1 MARFLHRDRQKTI
14 KKTRYTMKQIYYVI
28 QTLLRGKG
36 SVLFKI
42 VSLGLGL
49 AMSIL
54 LFARVAYEQSYDTC
68 FRDYDRLYQ
77 VWSQFIMNGEKN
89 EAQNM
94 NMGPLAG
101 AILENFPKEV
111 ESATCTNR
119 YLASRLLYYGNTRF
133 NESKLCADSLFFQ
146 TMGIEVLSGNPV
158 QDLQQPNVIYLSKS
172 LAQRM
177 FGGEDPIGKVISY
190 NHERD
195 LTVRGT
201 YADLPDNTTVNAE
214 AVISLPPAWAAQ
226 QMNYSWDGGDSYFQY
241 VRLRQDVDVEALNAR
256 MEKMA
261 EKYLPAR
268 DSWSYTAYIQPLRD
282 TFRQQDDVRR
292 MFTIMLTLGLSILFI
307 TALNYALISISSL
320 SRRAKMVGV
329 HKCSGASGGGIFGMF
344 MLETLMV
351 VVLALVVMF
360 LLLWGFRDF
369 VEDTAATKLTNLFAG
384 SRLWVPAATIAL
396 LLLVGGVLPGRLF
409 ARIPVTQ
416 VFRRYTE
423 GKKGWKRPLLFV
435 QFAGVAFIC
444 GLMCMVMMQY
454 HFVMSKDMGFS
465 TERIVGTSLPFKTAK
480 ECDNAYN
487 FFRSLPYV
495 EDLSSAYG
503 NPLEGYSGCFIT
515 GENGESLFSARFDA
529 CMSNYYDLMG
539 MKLKEGRLPR
549 DNSEVVVNETFVNLM
564 KWGNDAVGRTVHT
577 MGETSTVT
585 GVLKDFQI
593 NGFYAGP
600 MPYISFP
607 TKQFNNDLHFLLKE
621 PFAENMQRLTKD
633 AAEAFPDK
641 NIDFTSMEEGM
652 NRMYNPVR
660 VFRNAT
666 VVAGVV
672 MFFIMLMGLLG
683 YTADEVQRRSK
694 EIAIRKVNGAEASS
708 ILSLLGRDV
717 LWVAGPAVLVGV
729 AASWYVNSLWM
740 EMFSAQASMS
750 AVAYVLIGLIVLA
763 VIMACVLWKSWR
775 IANENPVLSIKSE

>member
-1 MARFLHRDRQKTI
+1 MRQI
-14 KKTRYTMKQIYYVI
+14 HYVI
-28 QTLLRGKG
+28 QTLLRGRG
-36 SVLFKI
+36 SIPFKVI
-42 VSLGLGL
+42 SLGLGL

-77 VWSQFIMNGEKN
+77 VWSMFILDNEKN
-89 EAQNM
+89 EPQTM

-101 AILENFPKEV
+101 AILESFPKEV
-111 ESATCTNR
+111 EGATCTCR
-119 YLASRLLYYGNTRF
+119 YLASWPLYYGDHRF
-133 NESKLCADSLFFQ
+133 DERKLCADSLFFQ

-172 LAQRM
+172 LAERM
-177 FGGEDPIGKVISY
+177 FGGEEPIGKVISY

-201 YADLPDNTTVNAE
+201 FADLPDNTTVGAD
-214 AVISLPPAWAAQ
+214 AVISLPPAWAATQ
-226 QMNYSWDGGDSYFQY
+226 ANYSWEGGDSYYQY
-241 VRLRQDVDVEALNAR
+241 VRLRPGVDVEALNAR
-256 MEKMA
+256 MEKMT

-268 DSWSYTAYIQPLRD
+268 DSWSYSAWVQPLRD

-351 VVLALVVMF
+351 VALALGVMF
-360 LLLWGFRDF
+360 LLLWSFRDF
-369 VEDTAATKLTNLFAG
+369 VEDTAATKLTNLFEG
-384 SRLWVPAATIAL
+384 SRLWVPAATVGV

-465 TERIVGTSLPFKTAK
+465 TERIVGTFLPFKTAK

-495 EDLSSAYG
+495 EDLSAAYG
-503 NPLEGYSGCFIT
+503 NPLEGYSGCFI
-515 GENGESLFSARFDA
+515 NGEDGNTLFSARFDA
-529 CMSNYYDLMG
+529 CMANYYDLMG
-539 MKLKEGRLPR
+539 IRLKEGRLPR
-549 DNSEVVVNETFVNLM
+549 DNSEVVVNETFVGLM
-564 KWGNDAVGRTVHT
+564 KWGKEAVGRTVHT
-577 MGETSTVT
+577 MGETVTVT

-593 NGFYAGP
+593 NGFYAEP
-600 MPYISFP
+600 MPYIGF
-607 TKQFNNDLHFLLKE
+607 TTRQFNNDLHFLLKE
-621 PFAENMQRLTKD
+621 PFAENLQRLTKA

-641 NIDFTSMEEGM
+641 TIDFTSMDEAM
-652 NRMYNPVR
+652 QTMYNPVR

-666 VVAGVV
+666 AVAGVV

-694 EIAIRKVNGAEASS
+694 EIAIRKVNGAEASA
-708 ILSLLGRDV
+708 ILRLLGRDV
-717 LWVAGPAVLVGV
+717 LYVAGPAVAIGV
-729 AASWYVNSLWM
+729 VASWYVNTLWM
-740 EMFSAQASMS
+740 DMFTAQASMS
-750 AVAYVLIGLIVLA
+750 AAVYVLIGVAVLA
-763 VIMACVLWKSWR
+763 VIIGCVLWKSWR
-775 IANENPVLSIKSE
+775 IAGENPVLSLKSE

>member
-1 MARFLHRDRQKTI
+1 MRQI
-14 KKTRYTMKQIYYVI
+14 HYVI

-36 SVLFKI
+36 SIPFKVI
-42 VSLGLGL
+42 SLGLGL

-68 FRDYDRLYQ
+68 FRDYDRIYQ
-77 VWSQFIMNGEKN
+77 VWSMFILDNEKN
-89 EAQNM
+89 EPQTM

-101 AILENFPKEV
+101 AILESFPKEV
-111 ESATCTNR
+111 EGATCTCR
-119 YLASRLLYYGNTRF
+119 YLASWPLYYGDHRF
-133 NESKLCADSLFFQ
+133 DERKLCADSLFFQ

-158 QDLQQPNVIYLSKS
+158 QDLQQPNVIYLSQS
-172 LAQRM
+172 LAERM
-177 FGGEDPIGKVISY
+177 FGGEEPVGKVISY

-201 YADLPDNTTVNAE
+201 FADLPDNTTVRAD
-214 AVISLPPAWAAQ
+214 AVISLPPAWAATQ
-226 QMNYSWDGGDSYFQY
+226 ANYSWEGGDSYYQY
-241 VRLRQDVDVEALNAR
+241 VRLRPGVDVEALNAR
-256 MEKMA
+256 MKKMA

-268 DSWSYTAYIQPLRD
+268 DSWSYTAYVQPLRD

-329 HKCSGASGGGIFGMF
+329 HKCSGASGEGIFGMF
-344 MLETLMV
+344 MLETLV
-351 VVLALVVMF
+351 VVALALGVMF

-369 VEDTAATKLTNLFAG
+369 VEDTAATKLTNLFEG
-384 SRLWVPAATIAL
+384 SRLWVPAATAGV

-465 TERIVGTSLPFKTAK
+465 TERIVGTYLPFKTAK

-495 EDLSSAYG
+495 EDLSAAYG
-503 NPLEGYSGCFIT
+503 NPLEGYSGCFI
-515 GENGESLFSARFDA
+515 NGEDGNTLFSARFDA
-529 CMSNYYDLMG
+529 CMANYYDLMG
-539 MKLKEGRLPR
+539 IRLKEGRLPR

-564 KWGNDAVGRTVHT
+564 KWGKDAVGHTVHT

-593 NGFYAGP
+593 NGFYAEP
-600 MPYISFP
+600 MPYIGFMSR
-607 TKQFNNDLHFLLKE
+607 QFNNGLHFLLKE
-621 PFAENMQRLTKD
+621 PFAENLQRLTKD
-633 AAEAFPDK
+633 AAEVFPDK
-641 NIDFTSMEEGM
+641 TIDFTSMEEGM
-652 NRMYNPVR
+652 NMLYNPVR

-666 VVAGVV
+666 AVAGVV

-708 ILSLLGRDV
+708 ILRLLGRDV
-717 LWVAGPAVLVGV
+717 LYVAVPAVVIGI

-740 EMFSAQASMS
+740 DMFSAQASMS
-750 AVAYVLIGLIVLA
+750 AAVYLLIGVAVLT
-763 VIMACVLWKSWR
+763 VITGCVLWKSWR

>member
-1 MARFLHRDRQKTI
+1 
-14 KKTRYTMKQIYYVI
+14 MKQIYYVI

-68 FRDYDRLYQ
+68 FRDYNRIYQ
-77 VWSQFIMNGEKN
+77 VWSQFVMNGE
-89 EAQNM
+89 AQESQTM

-101 AILENFPKEV
+101 AILESFPKEV
-111 ESATCTNR
+111 EGATCTNR
-119 YLASRLLYYGNTRF
+119 YLASWPLYYGSHRF
-133 NESKLCADSLFFQ
+133 DERKLCADSLFFQ

-158 QDLQQPNVIYLSKS
+158 QDLQQPNVVYLSKS
-172 LAQRM
+172 LAEKM
-177 FGGEDPIGKVISY
+177 FGGEEPIGKVVSY

-201 YADLPDNTTVNAE
+201 FVDLPDNTTVGAD
-214 AVISLPPAWAAQ
+214 AVISLPPTWAAQ
-226 QMNYSWDGGDSYFQY
+226 QMNYSWNGGDSYCQY
-241 VRLRQDVDVEALNAR
+241 VRLRPGVDVDDLNTR

-261 EKYLPAR
+261 EKYLPER
-268 DSWSYTAYIQPLRD
+268 DSWSYSAWVKPLRD

-329 HKCSGASGGGIFGMF
+329 HKCSGASGEGIFGMF
-344 MLETLMV
+344 MLETLIV
-351 VVLALVVMF
+351 VALALGVMS

-369 VEDTAATKLTNLFAG
+369 VEDTAATKLTNLFEG
-384 SRLWVPAATIAL
+384 SRLWVPAATVGV

-465 TERIVGTSLPFKTAK
+465 TERIVGTYLPFKTAR

-495 EDLSSAYG
+495 EDLSAAYG

-529 CMSNYYDLMG
+529 CMPNYYDLMG

-564 KWGNDAVGRTVHT
+564 KWGKDAVGHTVHT

-593 NGFYAGP
+593 NGFYAEP
-600 MPYISFP
+600 MPYIGFMSR
-607 TKQFNNDLHFLLKE
+607 QFNNGLHFLLKE
-621 PFAENMQRLTKD
+621 PFAENLQRLTKD

-641 NIDFTSMEEGM
+641 TIDFTSMEEAM
-652 NRMYNPVR
+652 QTMYNPVR

-666 VVAGVV
+666 AVAGVV

-708 ILSLLGRDV
+708 ILRLLGRDV
-717 LWVAGPAVLVGV
+717 LYVAGPAVAIGV
-729 AASWYVNSLWM
+729 VASWYVNTLWM
-740 EMFSAQASMS
+740 DMFTAQASMS
-750 AVAYVLIGLIVLA
+750 AAVYVLIGVAVLA
-763 VIMACVLWKSWR
+763 VITGCVLWKSWR

>member
-1 MARFLHRDRQKTI
+1 MRQI
-14 KKTRYTMKQIYYVI
+14 HYVI

-36 SVLFKI
+36 SIPFKVI
-42 VSLGLGL
+42 SLGLGL

-77 VWSQFIMNGEKN
+77 VWSMFILDNEKN
-89 EAQNM
+89 EPQTM

-101 AILENFPKEV
+101 AILESFPKEV
-111 ESATCTNR
+111 EGATCTCR
-119 YLASRLLYYGNTRF
+119 YLASWPLYYGDHRF
-133 NESKLCADSLFFQ
+133 NESKICADSLFFQ

-158 QDLQQPNVIYLSKS
+158 QDLQQPNVIYLSQS
-172 LAQRM
+172 LAERM
-177 FGGEDPIGKVISY
+177 FGGEEAIGKVVSY

-201 YADLPDNTTVNAE
+201 FADLPDNTTVGAD
-214 AVISLPPAWAAQ
+214 AVVSLPPSWAAQ
-226 QMNYSWDGGDSYFQY
+226 QMNYSWNGGDSYCQY
-241 VRLRQDVDVEALNAR
+241 VRLRPGVDVEALNAR
-256 MEKMA
+256 MDKMIEKH
-261 EKYLPAR
+261 LPAR
-268 DSWSYTAYIQPLRD
+268 DNWSYSAWVNPLRD
-282 TFRQQDDVRR
+282 TFRQQDEVRR

-329 HKCSGASGGGIFGMF
+329 HKCSGASGEGIFGMF
-344 MLETLMV
+344 MLETLVV
-351 VVLALVVMF
+351 VVLALGVMF

-369 VEDTAATKLTNLFAG
+369 VEDTAATKLSNLFEG
-384 SRLWVPAATIAL
+384 SRLWVPAATVGV

-454 HFVMSKDMGFS
+454 HFVMSKDMGFN
-465 TERIVGTSLPFKTAK
+465 TKRIAVTYLTFEKAER
-480 ECDNAYN
+480 ENAYN

-495 EDLSSAYG
+495 EDLSAAYG
-503 NPLEGYSGCFIT
+503 NPLDGYSGCFIN

-549 DNSEVVVNETFVNLM
+549 DNSEVVVNETFVGLM
-564 KWGNDAVGRTVHT
+564 KWGKDAVGRTVHT
-577 MGETSTVT
+577 MGETVTVT

-600 MPYISFP
+600 MPYIGF
-607 TKQFNNDLHFLLKE
+607 TTRQFNNGLHFLLKE
-621 PFAENMQRLTKD
+621 PFAENLQRLTKD

-641 NIDFTSMEEGM
+641 TIDFTSMEEGM
-652 NRMYNPVR
+652 NMLYNPVR

-666 VVAGVV
+666 AVAGVV

-708 ILSLLGRDV
+708 ILRLLGRDV
-717 LWVAGPAVLVGV
+717 LYVAVPAVVIGV

-740 EMFSAQASMS
+740 DMFSAQASMS
-750 AVAYVLIGLIVLA
+750 AAVYVLIGVAVLA
-763 VIMACVLWKSWR
+763 VITGCVLWKSWR

>member
-1 MARFLHRDRQKTI
+1 MRQI
-14 KKTRYTMKQIYYVI
+14 HYVI

-36 SVLFKI
+36 SIPFKVI
-42 VSLGLGL
+42 SLGLGL

-68 FRDYDRLYQ
+68 FRDYDRIYQ
-77 VWSQFIMNGEKN
+77 VWSQFVMNGEKL
-89 EAQNM
+89 EPQTM

-101 AILENFPKEV
+101 AILESFPKEV
-111 ESATCTNR
+111 EMATCTNR
-119 YLASRLLYYGNTRF
+119 YLSSLPLFYGNHSFR
-133 NESKLCADSLFFQ
+133 ERHLCADSLFFQ

-172 LAQRM
+172 LAERM
-177 FGGEDPIGKVISY
+177 FGGEEPIGKVISY

-201 YADLPDNTTVNAE
+201 FADLPDNTTVGAD
-214 AVISLPPAWAAQ
+214 AVISLPPAWAATQ
-226 QMNYSWDGGDSYFQY
+226 ANYSWNGGDSYCQY
-241 VRLRQDVDVEALNAR
+241 VRLRPGVDVDDLNTR

-261 EKYLPAR
+261 EKYLPER
-268 DSWSYTAYIQPLRD
+268 DSWSYSAWVKPLRD

-329 HKCSGASGGGIFGMF
+329 HKCSGASGEGIFGMF

-351 VVLALVVMF
+351 VALALGVMS

-369 VEDTAATKLTNLFAG
+369 VEDTAATKLTNLFEG
-384 SRLWVPAATIAL
+384 SRLWVPATTVGV

-465 TERIVGTSLPFKTAK
+465 TERVAIASLSFEEA
-480 ECDNAYN
+480 ERENAYN

-503 NPLEGYSGCFIT
+503 NPLGGYSGCFIT

-529 CMSNYYDLMG
+529 CMPNYYDLMG

-549 DNSEVVVNETFVNLM
+549 DNSEVVVNETFVSLM
-564 KWGNDAVGRTVHT
+564 KWGKEALGRTVHT
-577 MGETSTVT
+577 MGETVTVT

-593 NGFYAGP
+593 NGFYAEP
-600 MPYISFP
+600 MPYIGFM
-607 TKQFNNDLHFLLKE
+607 TRQFNINLHFLLKE
-621 PFAENMQRLTKD
+621 PFAENLQRLTKD

-641 NIDFTSMEEGM
+641 TFDFTSMEKFM
-652 NRMYNPVR
+652 QTMYNPVR

-666 VVAGVV
+666 AVAGVV

-708 ILSLLGRDV
+708 ILRLLGRDV
-717 LWVAGPAVLVGV
+717 LYVALPAVVIGG

-740 EMFSAQASMS
+740 DMFSAQASMS
-750 AVAYVLIGLIVLA
+750 AAVYVLIGVAVLA
-763 VIMACVLWKSWR
+763 VITGCVLWKSWR

>member
-1 MARFLHRDRQKTI
+1 MRQI
-14 KKTRYTMKQIYYVI
+14 HYVI
-28 QTLLRGKG
+28 QTLLRGRG
-36 SVLFKI
+36 SIPFKVI
-42 VSLGLGL
+42 SLGLGL

-77 VWSQFIMNGEKN
+77 VWSMFILDNEKN
-89 EAQNM
+89 EPQTM

-101 AILENFPKEV
+101 AILESFPKEV
-111 ESATCTNR
+111 EGATCTCR
-119 YLASRLLYYGNTRF
+119 YLASWPLYYGDHRF
-133 NESKLCADSLFFQ
+133 NESKICADSLFFQ

-172 LAQRM
+172 LAERM
-177 FGGEDPIGKVISY
+177 FGGEEPIGKVISY

-201 YADLPDNTTVNAE
+201 FADLPDNTTVGAD
-214 AVISLPPAWAAQ
+214 AVISLPPAWAATQ
-226 QMNYSWDGGDSYFQY
+226 ANYSWEGGDSYYQY
-241 VRLRQDVDVEALNAR
+241 VRLRPGVDVEALNAR
-256 MEKMA
+256 MEKMT

-268 DSWSYTAYIQPLRD
+268 DSWSYSAWVQPLRD

-351 VVLALVVMF
+351 VALALGVMF
-360 LLLWGFRDF
+360 LLLWSFRDF
-369 VEDTAATKLTNLFAG
+369 VEDTAATKLTNLFEG
-384 SRLWVPAATIAL
+384 SRLWVPAATVGV

-454 HFVMSKDMGFS
+454 HFVMSKDMGFN
-465 TERIVGTSLPFKTAK
+465 TKRIAVTYLTFEKAER
-480 ECDNAYN
+480 ENAYN

-495 EDLSSAYG
+495 EDLSAAYG
-503 NPLEGYSGCFIT
+503 NPLDGYSGCFIN

-549 DNSEVVVNETFVNLM
+549 DNSEVVVNETFVGLM
-564 KWGNDAVGRTVHT
+564 KWGKDAVGRTVHT
-577 MGETSTVT
+577 MGETVTVT

-600 MPYISFP
+600 MPYIGF
-607 TKQFNNDLHFLLKE
+607 TTRQFNNGLHFLLKE
-621 PFAENMQRLTKD
+621 PFAENLQRLTKD

-641 NIDFTSMEEGM
+641 TIDFTSMEEGM
-652 NRMYNPVR
+652 NMLYNPVR

-666 VVAGVV
+666 AVAGVV

-694 EIAIRKVNGAEASS
+694 EIAIRKVNGAEASA
-708 ILSLLGRDV
+708 ILRLLGRDV
-717 LWVAGPAVLVGV
+717 LYVAGPAVAIGV
-729 AASWYVNSLWM
+729 VASWYVNTLWM
-740 EMFSAQASMS
+740 DMFTAQASMS
-750 AVAYVLIGLIVLA
+750 AAVYVLIGVAVLA
-763 VIMACVLWKSWR
+763 VIIGCVLWKSWR
-775 IANENPVLSIKSE
+775 IAGENPVLSLKSE

>member
-1 MARFLHRDRQKTI
+1 
-14 KKTRYTMKQIYYVI
+14 MKQFYYVT

-68 FRDYDRLYQ
+68 FRDYNRIYQ
-77 VWSQFIMNGEKN
+77 VWSQFVMNGE
-89 EAQNM
+89 AQESQTM

-101 AILENFPKEV
+101 AILESFPKEV
-111 ESATCTNR
+111 EGATCTNR
-119 YLASRLLYYGNTRF
+119 YLASWPLYYGSHRF
-133 NESKLCADSLFFQ
+133 DERKLCADSLFFQ

-158 QDLQQPNVIYLSKS
+158 QDLQQPNVVYLSKS
-172 LAQRM
+172 LAEKM
-177 FGGEDPIGKVISY
+177 FGGEDPIGKVVSY

-201 YADLPDNTTVNAE
+201 FADLPDNTTVGAD

-226 QMNYSWDGGDSYFQY
+226 QMNYSWNGGDSYFQY
-241 VRLRQDVDVEALNAR
+241 VRLRPGVDVEALNAR

-268 DSWSYTAYIQPLRD
+268 DSWSYRAWVNPLRD
-282 TFRQQDDVRR
+282 TFRQQDDVQR

-329 HKCSGASGGGIFGMF
+329 HKCSGASGEGIFGMF
-344 MLETLMV
+344 MLETLIV
-351 VVLALVVMF
+351 VALALGVMF

-384 SRLWVPAATIAL
+384 SRLWVPVATVGV

-465 TERIVGTSLPFKTAK
+465 TERIAGTYLPFKTAK

-495 EDLSSAYG
+495 EGLSSAYG

-529 CMSNYYDLMG
+529 CMPNYYDLMG

-549 DNSEVVVNETFVNLM
+549 DNSEVVVNETFVSLM
-564 KWGNDAVGRTVHT
+564 KWGKDAVGRTIHT

-593 NGFYAGP
+593 NGFYTEP
-600 MPYISFP
+600 MPYIGFM
-607 TKQFNNDLHFLLKE
+607 TKQFNNGLHFLLKE
-621 PFAENMQRLTKD
+621 PFVENLQRLTKD

-641 NIDFTSMEEGM
+641 TIDFTSMEEGM
-652 NRMYNPVR
+652 NMLYNPVR

-666 VVAGVV
+666 AVAGVV

-694 EIAIRKVNGAEASS
+694 EIAIRKVNGAEASD
-708 ILSLLGRDV
+708 ILRLLGSDV
-717 LWVAGPAVLVGV
+717 LYVAVPAVVIGV
-729 AASWYVNSLWM
+729 VASWYVNSLWM
-740 EMFSAQASMS
+740 DMFSAQASMS
-750 AVAYVLIGLIVLA
+750 VFEYVLIGLAVLA
-763 VIMACVLWKSWR
+763 VITGCVLWKSWR

>member
-1 MARFLHRDRQKTI
+1 
-14 KKTRYTMKQIYYVI
+14 
-28 QTLLRGKG
+28 
-36 SVLFKI
+36 
-42 VSLGLGL
+42 
-49 AMSIL
+49 
-54 LFARVAYEQSYDTC
+54 
-68 FRDYDRLYQ
+68 
-77 VWSQFIMNGEKN
+77 
-89 EAQNM
+89 
-94 NMGPLAG
+94 
-101 AILENFPKEV
+101 
-111 ESATCTNR
+111 
-119 YLASRLLYYGNTRF
+119 
-133 NESKLCADSLFFQ
+133 
-146 TMGIEVLSGNPV
+146 
-158 QDLQQPNVIYLSKS
+158 
-172 LAQRM
+172 M
-177 FGGEDPIGKVISY
+177 FGGEEPIGKVISY

-201 YADLPDNTTVNAE
+201 FADLPDNTTVGAD
-214 AVISLPPAWAAQ
+214 AVISLPPAWAAK
-226 QMNYSWDGGDSYFQY
+226 QMNYSWDGGDSYCQY
-241 VRLRQDVDVEALNAR
+241 VRLRPGVDVEALNAR
-256 MEKMA
+256 MKKMA

-268 DSWSYTAYIQPLRD
+268 DSWSYTAYVQPLRD

-329 HKCSGASGGGIFGMF
+329 HKCSGASGEGIFGMF
-344 MLETLMV
+344 MLETLV
-351 VVLALVVMF
+351 VVALALGVMF

-369 VEDTAATKLTNLFAG
+369 VEDTAATKLTNLFEG
-384 SRLWVPAATIAL
+384 SRLWVPAATVGV

-465 TERIVGTSLPFKTAK
+465 TERIVATYLPFKTAK

-503 NPLEGYSGCFIT
+503 NPLDGYSGCFIT

-564 KWGNDAVGRTVHT
+564 KWGKDAVGHTVHT

-593 NGFYAGP
+593 NGFYAEP
-600 MPYISFP
+600 MPYIGFMSR
-607 TKQFNNDLHFLLKE
+607 QFNNDLHFLLKE
-621 PFAENMQRLTKD
+621 PFAENLQRLTKD

-641 NIDFTSMEEGM
+641 TIDFTSMEKFM
-652 NRMYNPVR
+652 QTMYNPVR

-666 VVAGVV
+666 AVAGVV

-683 YTADEVQRRSK
+683 YTANEVQRRSK

-717 LWVAGPAVLVGV
+717 LYVAVPAVVIGV
-729 AASWYVNSLWM
+729 VASWYVNSLWM
-740 EMFSAQASMS
+740 DMFSAQASMS
-750 AVAYVLIGLIVLA
+750 AAVYLLIGVAVLA
-763 VIMACVLWKSWR
+763 VITGCVLWKSWR
-775 IANENPVLSIKSE
+775 IANENPVQSIKSE

>member
-1 MARFLHRDRQKTI
+1 MRQI
-14 KKTRYTMKQIYYVI
+14 HYVI

-36 SVLFKI
+36 SIPFKVI
-42 VSLGLGL
+42 SLGLGL

-68 FRDYDRLYQ
+68 FRDYNRIYQ
-77 VWSQFIMNGEKN
+77 VWSRFVMNGEKL
-89 EAQNM
+89 EPQTM

-101 AILENFPKEV
+101 AILESFPKEV
-111 ESATCTNR
+111 EGATCTCR
-119 YLASRLLYYGNTRF
+119 YLASWPLYYGDHRF
-133 NESKLCADSLFFQ
+133 DERKLCADSLFFQ

-172 LAQRM
+172 LAERM
-177 FGGEDPIGKVISY
+177 FGGEEPVGKVISY

-201 YADLPDNTTVNAE
+201 FADLPDNTTVGAD
-214 AVISLPPAWAAQ
+214 AVISLPPAWAATQ
-226 QMNYSWDGGDSYFQY
+226 ANYSWEGGDSYYQY
-241 VRLRQDVDVEALNAR
+241 VRLRPGVDVEALNAR
-256 MEKMA
+256 MEKMT

-268 DSWSYTAYIQPLRD
+268 DSWSYSAWVQPLRD

-329 HKCSGASGGGIFGMF
+329 HKCSGASGEGIFGMF

-351 VVLALVVMF
+351 VALALGVMF

-369 VEDTAATKLTNLFAG
+369 VEDTAATKLTNLFEG
-384 SRLWVPAATIAL
+384 SRLWVPAATVGV

-465 TERIVGTSLPFKTAK
+465 TERIAGTYLPFKTAR

-495 EDLSSAYG
+495 EDLSAAYG
-503 NPLEGYSGCFIT
+503 NPLEGYSGCFI
-515 GENGESLFSARFDA
+515 NGEDGNTLFSARFDA
-529 CMSNYYDLMG
+529 CMANYYDLMG
-539 MKLKEGRLPR
+539 IRLKEGRLPR
-549 DNSEVVVNETFVNLM
+549 DNSEVVVNETFVGLM
-564 KWGNDAVGRTVHT
+564 KWGKDAVGRTVHT
-577 MGETSTVT
+577 MGETVTVT

-593 NGFYAGP
+593 NGFYAEP
-600 MPYISFP
+600 MPYIGFMSR
-607 TKQFNNDLHFLLKE
+607 QFNNGLHFLLKE
-621 PFAENMQRLTKD
+621 PFAENLQRLTKD

-641 NIDFTSMEEGM
+641 TIDFTSMEEGM

-666 VVAGVV
+666 AVAGVV

-694 EIAIRKVNGAEASS
+694 EIAIRKVNGAEASA
-708 ILSLLGRDV
+708 ILRLLGRDV
-717 LWVAGPAVLVGV
+717 LYVAGPAVAIGV
-729 AASWYVNSLWM
+729 VASWYVNTLWM
-740 EMFSAQASMS
+740 DMFTAQASMS
-750 AVAYVLIGLIVLA
+750 AVVYILIGVAVLA
-763 VIMACVLWKSWR
+763 VITGCVLWKSWR

>member
-1 MARFLHRDRQKTI
+1 MRQI
-14 KKTRYTMKQIYYVI
+14 HYVI

-36 SVLFKI
+36 SIPFKVI
-42 VSLGLGL
+42 SLGLGL

-68 FRDYDRLYQ
+68 FRDYDRIYQ
-77 VWSQFIMNGEKN
+77 VWSMFILNNEKN
-89 EAQNM
+89 EPQTM

-101 AILENFPKEV
+101 AILESFPKEV
-111 ESATCTNR
+111 EGATCTCR
-119 YLASRLLYYGNTRF
+119 YLASWPLYYGDHRF
-133 NESKLCADSLFFQ
+133 DERKLCADSLFFQ

-172 LAQRM
+172 LAERM
-177 FGGEDPIGKVISY
+177 FGGEEPVGKVISY

-201 YADLPDNTTVNAE
+201 FADLPDNTTVGAD
-214 AVISLPPAWAAQ
+214 AVISLPPAWAATQ
-226 QMNYSWDGGDSYFQY
+226 ANYSWEGGDSYYQY
-241 VRLRQDVDVEALNAR
+241 VRLRPGVDVEALNAR
-256 MEKMA
+256 MEKMT

-268 DSWSYTAYIQPLRD
+268 DSWSYSAWVQPLRD

-329 HKCSGASGGGIFGMF
+329 HKCSGASGEGIFGMF
-344 MLETLMV
+344 MLETLV
-351 VVLALVVMF
+351 VVALALGVMF

-369 VEDTAATKLTNLFAG
+369 VEDTAATKLTNLFEG
-384 SRLWVPAATIAL
+384 SRLWVPAATVGV

-465 TERIVGTSLPFKTAK
+465 TERIVGTYLPFKTAK

-495 EDLSSAYG
+495 EDLSAAYG
-503 NPLEGYSGCFIT
+503 NPLEGYSGCFI
-515 GENGESLFSARFDA
+515 NGEDGNTLFSARFDA
-529 CMSNYYDLMG
+529 CMANYYDLMG
-539 MKLKEGRLPR
+539 IRLKEGRLPR
-549 DNSEVVVNETFVNLM
+549 DNSEVVVNETFVSLM
-564 KWGNDAVGRTVHT
+564 KWGKDAVGRTVHT

-593 NGFYAGP
+593 NGFYAEP
-600 MPYISFP
+600 MPYIGF
-607 TKQFNNDLHFLLKE
+607 TTRQFNNGLHFLLKE
-621 PFAENMQRLTKD
+621 PFAENLQRLTKA

-641 NIDFTSMEEGM
+641 TIDFTSMDEAM
-652 NRMYNPVR
+652 QTMYNPVR

-666 VVAGVV
+666 AVAGVV

-694 EIAIRKVNGAEASS
+694 EIAIRKVNGAEASA
-708 ILSLLGRDV
+708 ILRLLGRDV
-717 LWVAGPAVLVGV
+717 LYVAGPAVAIGV

-740 EMFSAQASMS
+740 DMFSAQASMS
-750 AVAYVLIGLIVLA
+750 AVVYVLIGVAVLA
-763 VIMACVLWKSWR
+763 VITGCVLWKSWR

>member
-1 MARFLHRDRQKTI
+1 MRQI
-14 KKTRYTMKQIYYVI
+14 HYVI

-36 SVLFKI
+36 SIPFKVI
-42 VSLGLGL
+42 SLGLGL

-77 VWSQFIMNGEKN
+77 VWSMFILDNEKN
-89 EAQNM
+89 EPQTM

-101 AILENFPKEV
+101 AILESFPKEV
-111 ESATCTNR
+111 EGATCTCR
-119 YLASRLLYYGNTRF
+119 YLASWPLYYGDHRF
-133 NESKLCADSLFFQ
+133 NESKICADSLFFQ

-158 QDLQQPNVIYLSKS
+158 QDLQQPNVVYLSKS
-172 LAQRM
+172 LAERM
-177 FGGEDPIGKVISY
+177 FGGEEPIGKVISY

-201 YADLPDNTTVNAE
+201 FADLPDNTTVRAD
-214 AVISLPPAWAAQ
+214 AVISLPPAWAATQ
-226 QMNYSWDGGDSYFQY
+226 ANYSWEGGDSYYQY
-241 VRLRQDVDVEALNAR
+241 VRLRPGVDVETLNAR
-256 MEKMA
+256 MKKMA

-268 DSWSYTAYIQPLRD
+268 DSWSYTAWVQPLRD

-329 HKCSGASGGGIFGMF
+329 HKCSGASGEGIFGMF

-351 VVLALVVMF
+351 VALALGVMF

-369 VEDTAATKLTNLFAG
+369 VEDTAATKLTNLFEG
-384 SRLWVPAATIAL
+384 SRLWVPAATVGV

-465 TERIVGTSLPFKTAK
+465 TERIAGTYLPFKTAR

-495 EDLSSAYG
+495 EDLSAAYG
-503 NPLEGYSGCFIT
+503 NPLEGYSGCFI
-515 GENGESLFSARFDA
+515 NGEDGNTLFSARFDA
-529 CMSNYYDLMG
+529 CMANYYDLMG

-564 KWGNDAVGRTVHT
+564 KWGKDAVGHTVHT

-593 NGFYAGP
+593 NGFYAEP
-600 MPYISFP
+600 MPYIGFMSR
-607 TKQFNNDLHFLLKE
+607 QFNNGLHFLLKE
-621 PFAENMQRLTKD
+621 PFAENLQRLTKD

-641 NIDFTSMEEGM
+641 TIDFTSMEEGM
-652 NRMYNPVR
+652 NMLYNPVR

-666 VVAGVV
+666 AVAGVV

-708 ILSLLGRDV
+708 ILRLLGRDV
-717 LWVAGPAVLVGV
+717 LYVAGPAVAIGV
-729 AASWYVNSLWM
+729 VASWYVNSLWM
-740 EMFSAQASMS
+740 DMFSAQASMS
-750 AVAYVLIGLIVLA
+750 AAVYVLIGVAVLA
-763 VIMACVLWKSWR
+763 VITGCVLWKSWR

>member
-1 MARFLHRDRQKTI
+1 MRQI
-14 KKTRYTMKQIYYVI
+14 HYVI

-36 SVLFKI
+36 SIPFKVI
-42 VSLGLGL
+42 SLGLGL

-77 VWSQFIMNGEKN
+77 VWSMFILDNEKN
-89 EAQNM
+89 EPQTM

-101 AILENFPKEV
+101 AILESFPKEV
-111 ESATCTNR
+111 EGATCTCR
-119 YLASRLLYYGNTRF
+119 YLASWPLYYGDHRF
-133 NESKLCADSLFFQ
+133 NESKICADSLFFQ

-158 QDLQQPNVIYLSKS
+158 QDLQQPNVVYLSKS
-172 LAQRM
+172 LAERM
-177 FGGEDPIGKVISY
+177 FGGEEPIGKVISY

-201 YADLPDNTTVNAE
+201 FADLPDNTTVRAD
-214 AVISLPPAWAAQ
+214 AVISLPPAWAATQ
-226 QMNYSWDGGDSYFQY
+226 ANYSWEGGDSYYQY
-241 VRLRQDVDVEALNAR
+241 VRLRPGVDVETLNAR
-256 MEKMA
+256 MKKMA

-268 DSWSYTAYIQPLRD
+268 DSWSYTAWVQPLRD

-329 HKCSGASGGGIFGMF
+329 HKCSGASGEGIFGMF
-344 MLETLMV
+344 MLETLIV
-351 VVLALVVMF
+351 VALALGVMF

-369 VEDTAATKLTNLFAG
+369 VEDTAATKLTNLFEG
-384 SRLWVPAATIAL
+384 SRLWVPAATVGV

-465 TERIVGTSLPFKTAK
+465 TERIVGTYLPFKTAK

-495 EDLSSAYG
+495 EDLSAAYG
-503 NPLEGYSGCFIT
+503 NPLEGYSGCFIV

-564 KWGNDAVGRTVHT
+564 KWGKDAVGHTVHT

-593 NGFYAGP
+593 NGFYAEP
-600 MPYISFP
+600 MPYIGFMSR
-607 TKQFNNDLHFLLKE
+607 QFNNGLHFLLKE
-621 PFAENMQRLTKD
+621 PFAENLQRLTKD

-641 NIDFTSMEEGM
+641 TIDFTSMEEGM
-652 NRMYNPVR
+652 NMLYNPVR

-666 VVAGVV
+666 AVAGVV

-708 ILSLLGRDV
+708 ILRLLGRDV
-717 LWVAGPAVLVGV
+717 LYVAVPAVVIGV
-729 AASWYVNSLWM
+729 ATSWYVNSLWM
-740 EMFSAQASMS
+740 DMFSAQASMS
-750 AVAYVLIGLIVLA
+750 AAVYVLIGVAVLA
-763 VIMACVLWKSWR
+763 VITGCVLWKSWR
-775 IANENPVLSIKSE
+775 IANENPVLSIKNE

>member
-1 MARFLHRDRQKTI
+1 MRQI
-14 KKTRYTMKQIYYVI
+14 HYVI
-28 QTLLRGKG
+28 QTLLRGRG
-36 SVLFKI
+36 SIPFKVI
-42 VSLGLGL
+42 SLGLGL

-77 VWSQFIMNGEKN
+77 VWSMFILDNEKN
-89 EAQNM
+89 EPQTM

-101 AILENFPKEV
+101 AILESFPKEV
-111 ESATCTNR
+111 EGATCTCR
-119 YLASRLLYYGNTRF
+119 YLASWPLYYGDHRF
-133 NESKLCADSLFFQ
+133 DERKLCADSLFFQ

-172 LAQRM
+172 LAERM
-177 FGGEDPIGKVISY
+177 FGGEEPIGKVISY

-201 YADLPDNTTVNAE
+201 FADLPDNTTVGAD
-214 AVISLPPAWAAQ
+214 AVISLPPAWAATQ
-226 QMNYSWDGGDSYFQY
+226 ANYSWEGGDSYYQY
-241 VRLRQDVDVEALNAR
+241 VRLRPGVDVEALNAR
-256 MEKMA
+256 MEKMT

-268 DSWSYTAYIQPLRD
+268 DSWSYSAWVQPLRD

-351 VVLALVVMF
+351 VALALGVMF
-360 LLLWGFRDF
+360 LLLWSFRDF
-369 VEDTAATKLTNLFAG
+369 VEDTAATKLTNLFEG
-384 SRLWVPAATIAL
+384 SRLWVPAATVGV

-465 TERIVGTSLPFKTAK
+465 TERIVGTYLPFKTAK

-495 EDLSSAYG
+495 EDLSAAYG
-503 NPLEGYSGCFIT
+503 NPLEGYSGCFI
-515 GENGESLFSARFDA
+515 NGEDGNTLFSARFDA
-529 CMSNYYDLMG
+529 CMANYYDLMG
-539 MKLKEGRLPR
+539 IRLKEGRLPR
-549 DNSEVVVNETFVNLM
+549 DNSEVVVNETFVGLM
-564 KWGNDAVGRTVHT
+564 KWGKDAVGRTVHT
-577 MGETSTVT
+577 MGETVTVT

-600 MPYISFP
+600 MPYIGF
-607 TKQFNNDLHFLLKE
+607 TTRQFNNGLHFLLKE
-621 PFAENMQRLTKD
+621 PFAENLQRLTKD

-641 NIDFTSMEEGM
+641 TIDFTSMEEGM
-652 NRMYNPVR
+652 NMLYNPVR

-666 VVAGVV
+666 AVAGVV

-694 EIAIRKVNGAEASS
+694 EIAIRKVNGAEASA
-708 ILSLLGRDV
+708 ILRLLGRDV
-717 LWVAGPAVLVGV
+717 LYVAGPAVAIGV
-729 AASWYVNSLWM
+729 VASWYVNTLWM
-740 EMFSAQASMS
+740 DMFTAQASMS
-750 AVAYVLIGLIVLA
+750 AAVYVLIGVAVLA
-763 VIMACVLWKSWR
+763 VIIGCVLWKSWR
-775 IANENPVLSIKSE
+775 IAGENPVLSLKSE

>member
-1 MARFLHRDRQKTI
+1 MRQI
-14 KKTRYTMKQIYYVI
+14 HYVI

-36 SVLFKI
+36 SIPFKVI
-42 VSLGLGL
+42 SLGLGL

-68 FRDYDRLYQ
+68 FRDYDRIYQ
-77 VWSQFIMNGEKN
+77 VWSMFILDNEKN
-89 EAQNM
+89 EPQTM

-101 AILENFPKEV
+101 AIFESFPKEV
-111 ESATCTNR
+111 EGATCTCR
-119 YLASRLLYYGNTRF
+119 YLASWPLYYGDHRID
-133 NESKLCADSLFFQ
+133 ERKLCADSLFFQ

-158 QDLQQPNVIYLSKS
+158 QDLQQPNVIYLSQS
-172 LAQRM
+172 LAERM
-177 FGGEDPIGKVISY
+177 FGGEEPVGKVISY

-201 YADLPDNTTVNAE
+201 FADLPDNTTVGAD
-214 AVISLPPAWAAQ
+214 AVISLPPAWAATQ
-226 QMNYSWDGGDSYFQY
+226 ANYSWEGGDSYYQY
-241 VRLRQDVDVEALNAR
+241 VRLRPGVDVEVLNAR
-256 MEKMA
+256 MEKMT

-268 DSWSYTAYIQPLRD
+268 DSWSYTAYVQPLRD

-329 HKCSGASGGGIFGMF
+329 HKCSGASGEGIFGMF

-351 VVLALVVMF
+351 VALALGVMF

-369 VEDTAATKLTNLFAG
+369 VEDTAATKLTNLFEG
-384 SRLWVPAATIAL
+384 SRLWVPAATVGV

-465 TERIVGTSLPFKTAK
+465 TERIVGTYLPFKTAR

-495 EDLSSAYG
+495 EDLSAAYG
-503 NPLEGYSGCFIT
+503 NPLEGYSGCFI
-515 GENGESLFSARFDA
+515 NGEDGNTLFSARFDA
-529 CMSNYYDLMG
+529 CMANYYDLMG
-539 MKLKEGRLPR
+539 IRLKEGRLPR
-549 DNSEVVVNETFVNLM
+549 DNSEVVVNETFVGLM
-564 KWGNDAVGRTVHT
+564 KWGKEAVGRTVHT
-577 MGETSTVT
+577 MGETVTVT

-593 NGFYAGP
+593 NGFYAEP
-600 MPYISFP
+600 MPYIGF
-607 TKQFNNDLHFLLKE
+607 TTRQFNNDLHFLLKE
-621 PFAENMQRLTKD
+621 PFAENLQRLTKA

-641 NIDFTSMEEGM
+641 TIDFTSMDEAM
-652 NRMYNPVR
+652 QTMYNPVR

-666 VVAGVV
+666 AVAGVV

-717 LWVAGPAVLVGV
+717 LYVAVPAVVIGV
-729 AASWYVNSLWM
+729 VASWYVNSLWM
-740 EMFSAQASMS
+740 DMFSAQASMS
-750 AVAYVLIGLIVLA
+750 AAVYLLIGVAVLA
-763 VIMACVLWKSWR
+763 VITGCVLWKSWR

>member
-1 MARFLHRDRQKTI
+1 
-14 KKTRYTMKQIYYVI
+14 MKQIYYVI

-68 FRDYDRLYQ
+68 FRDYNRIYQ
-77 VWSQFIMNGEKN
+77 VWSQFVMNGE
-89 EAQNM
+89 AQESQTM

-101 AILENFPKEV
+101 AILESFPKEV
-111 ESATCTNR
+111 EGATCTNR
-119 YLASRLLYYGNTRF
+119 YLASWPLYYGSHRF
-133 NESKLCADSLFFQ
+133 DERKLCADSLFFQ

-158 QDLQQPNVIYLSKS
+158 QDLQQPNVVYLSKS
-172 LAQRM
+172 LAEKM
-177 FGGEDPIGKVISY
+177 FGGEEPIGKVVSY

-201 YADLPDNTTVNAE
+201 FVDLPDNTTVGAD
-214 AVISLPPAWAAQ
+214 AVISLPPTWAAQ
-226 QMNYSWDGGDSYFQY
+226 QMNYSWNGGDSYCQY
-241 VRLRQDVDVEALNAR
+241 VRLRPGVDVDDLNTR

-261 EKYLPAR
+261 EKYLPER
-268 DSWSYTAYIQPLRD
+268 DSWSYSAWVKPLRD

-329 HKCSGASGGGIFGMF
+329 HKCSGASGEGIFGMF
-344 MLETLMV
+344 MLETLV
-351 VVLALVVMF
+351 VVALALGVMF

-369 VEDTAATKLTNLFAG
+369 VEDTAATKLTNLFEG
-384 SRLWVPAATIAL
+384 SRLWVPAATVGV

-465 TERIVGTSLPFKTAK
+465 TERIVGTYLPFKTAR

-495 EDLSSAYG
+495 EDLSAAYG

-529 CMSNYYDLMG
+529 CMPNYYDLMG

-564 KWGNDAVGRTVHT
+564 KWGKDAVGHTVHT

-593 NGFYAGP
+593 NGFYAEP
-600 MPYISFP
+600 MPYIGFMSR
-607 TKQFNNDLHFLLKE
+607 QFNNGLHFLLKE
-621 PFAENMQRLTKD
+621 PFAENLQRLTKD

-641 NIDFTSMEEGM
+641 TIDFTSMEEGM
-652 NRMYNPVR
+652 NMLYNPVR

-666 VVAGVV
+666 AVAGVV

-708 ILSLLGRDV
+708 ILRLLGRDV
-717 LWVAGPAVLVGV
+717 LYVAGPAVAIGV
-729 AASWYVNSLWM
+729 VASWYVNTLWM
-740 EMFSAQASMS
+740 DMFTAQASMS
-750 AVAYVLIGLIVLA
+750 AAVYVLIGVAVLA
-763 VIMACVLWKSWR
+763 VITGCVLWKSWR

>member
-1 MARFLHRDRQKTI
+1 
-14 KKTRYTMKQIYYVI
+14 
-28 QTLLRGKG
+28 
-36 SVLFKI
+36 
-42 VSLGLGL
+42 
-49 AMSIL
+49 MSIL

-68 FRDYDRLYQ
+68 FRDYDRIYQ
-77 VWSQFIMNGEKN
+77 VWSQFVMNGEKL
-89 EAQNM
+89 EPQTM

-101 AILENFPKEV
+101 AILESFPKEV
-111 ESATCTNR
+111 EAATCTCR
-119 YLASRLLYYGNTRF
+119 YLASWPLYYGNHRF
-133 NESKLCADSLFFQ
+133 NESKICADSLFFQ

-172 LAQRM
+172 LAERM
-177 FGGEDPIGKVISY
+177 FGGEEPIGKVVSY

-201 YADLPDNTTVNAE
+201 FADLPDNTTVGAD
-214 AVISLPPAWAAQ
+214 AVVSLPPAWAAMQ
-226 QMNYSWDGGDSYFQY
+226 ANYSWNGGDSYCQY
-241 VRLRQDVDVEALNAR
+241 VRLRPGVDVDDLNTR

-261 EKYLPAR
+261 EKYLPER
-268 DSWSYTAYIQPLRD
+268 DSWSYSAWVKPLRD

-351 VVLALVVMF
+351 VALALGVMF
-360 LLLWGFRDF
+360 LLLWSFRDF
-369 VEDTAATKLTNLFAG
+369 VEDTAATKLTNLFEG
-384 SRLWVPAATIAL
+384 SRLWVPAATVGV

-465 TERIVGTSLPFKTAK
+465 TERIVGTYLPFKTAR

-495 EDLSSAYG
+495 EDLSAAYG

-564 KWGNDAVGRTVHT
+564 KWGKDAVGHTVHT

-593 NGFYAGP
+593 NGFYAEP
-600 MPYISFP
+600 MPYIGFMSR
-607 TKQFNNDLHFLLKE
+607 QFNNDLHVLLKE
-621 PFAENMQRLTKD
+621 PFAENLQRLTKD

-641 NIDFTSMEEGM
+641 TIDFTSMEEGM

-666 VVAGVV
+666 AVAGVV

-708 ILSLLGRDV
+708 ILRLLGRDV
-717 LWVAGPAVLVGV
+717 LYVAVPAVVIGI

-740 EMFSAQASMS
+740 DMFSAQASMS
-750 AVAYVLIGLIVLA
+750 AAVYVLIGVAVLA
-763 VIMACVLWKSWR
+763 VITGCVLWKSWR

>member
-1 MARFLHRDRQKTI
+1 
-14 KKTRYTMKQIYYVI
+14 MKQIYYVI

-68 FRDYDRLYQ
+68 FRDYNRIYQ
-77 VWSQFIMNGEKN
+77 VWSQFVMNGE
-89 EAQNM
+89 AQESQTM

-101 AILENFPKEV
+101 AILESFPKEV
-111 ESATCTNR
+111 EGATCTNR
-119 YLASRLLYYGNTRF
+119 YLASWPLYYGSHRF
-133 NESKLCADSLFFQ
+133 DERKLCADSLFFQ

-158 QDLQQPNVIYLSKS
+158 QDLQQPNVVYLSKS
-172 LAQRM
+172 LAEKM
-177 FGGEDPIGKVISY
+177 FGGEEPIGKVVSY

-201 YADLPDNTTVNAE
+201 FADLPDNTTVGAD

-226 QMNYSWDGGDSYFQY
+226 QMYYSWDGGDSYFQY
-241 VRLRQDVDVEALNAR
+241 VRLRPDVDVEALNAR

-268 DSWSYTAYIQPLRD
+268 DSWSYRAWVKPLRD

-329 HKCSGASGGGIFGMF
+329 HKCSGASGEGIFGMF
-344 MLETLMV
+344 MLETLIV
-351 VVLALVVMF
+351 VALALGVMF

-384 SRLWVPAATIAL
+384 SRLWVPAATVGV

-465 TERIVGTSLPFKTAK
+465 TERIVGTYLPFKTAK

-495 EDLSSAYG
+495 ENLSSAYG

-621 PFAENMQRLTKD
+621 PFAENLQRLTKD